1 VVGSLIES
9 ELFGH
14 VKGAF
19 TGADRNFSGR
29 LKEADGGTVL
39 LDEVGELPLDVQVKL
54 LRFVQEH
61 QIVAVGGNRYETV
74 DTRVIAATNRDLVS
88 LVREGR
94 FRDDLYYRLNV
105 FSIETPPLRDRE
117 DDVLLLARHYL
128 KVYSQRY
135 GKQIRGF
142 TEDAEQALM
151 QQRWPGNIRE
161 LMNLVNRGVILCR
174 DSQLSNIHLG
184 LFPNATEEGKEPAE
198 TSPTRLLRNWLSQL
212 VDRSLASP
220 ELPPL
225 AQWLEEDLIR
235 TSLAINSDILNRAA
249 QTLGVPESTLRRKV
263 ARLRDEPS
271 VKARSMHAD
280 STAPMIQYLVEVA
293 RARQQ
298 PVLEVVTNA
307 LLKELETRQLNRREA
322 AALMG
327 VSLPTYR
334 KMLNE
339 TP

>member
-1 VVGSLIES
+1 
-9 ELFGH
+9 
-14 VKGAF
+14 
-19 TGADRNFSGR
+19 
-29 LKEADGGTVL
+29 
-39 LDEVGELPLDVQVKL
+39 VGELPLDVQVKL

-61 QIVAVGGNRYETV
+61 QIAAVGSNRYETV

-184 LFPNATEEGKEPAE
+184 LFPNATEVAV
-198 TSPTRLLRNWLSQL
+198 LHH
-212 VDRSLASP
+212 RSY
-220 ELPPL
+220 
-225 AQWLEEDLIR
+225 
-235 TSLAINSDILNRAA
+235 
-249 QTLGVPESTLRRKV
+249 RRWHNGWK
-263 ARLRDEPS
+263 
-271 VKARSMHAD
+271 K
-280 STAPMIQYLVEVA
+280 T
-293 RARQQ
+293 
-298 PVLEVVTNA
+298 
-307 LLKELETRQLNRREA
+307 
-322 AALMG
+322 
-327 VSLPTYR
+327 
-334 KMLNE
+334 
-339 TP
+339 